1 MFPDLY
7 IKPSR
12 QFGKVTT
19 SRLRPKS
26 IFYKDTITTLYYS
39 SPVFKEYMR
48 KNPENAVIDGS
59 LFNFVRPDIKRLYSS
74 SSNPKDILT
83 MRESSNNQIPAI
95 MSPATVFTGSG
106 IDFQNSWVFNIY
118 VHEQYSNNLPKNLAL
133 LQYNPTPNYLPH
145 SYGVFLSEYLLG
157 LNDRDFNL
165 YPLFYYFLILNCET
179 KQESHRLA
187 IFKYTPDPVR
197 ESLIKQA
204 LELYTRYFILNS
216 VQPIIDNEKFIEL
229 LQRYMSYKMF
239 SLCINYLPTEEVY
252 DLTKSF
258 RHLWTLNEENLIL
271 IEKSLNKL
279 ASQSEDYKMYKKQQ
293 VIKMIEQ
300 STVHLE
306 DLLVSLDES
315 ESAISNNLLR
325 TTD

>member
-1 MFPDLY
+1 MFPNLY
-7 IKPSR
+7 IKPSHE
-12 QFGKVTT
+12 FSKVTT
-19 SRLRPKS
+19 SRFRPKR

-39 SPVFKEYMR
+39 SPVFREYMNN
-48 KNPENAVIDGS
+48 NPESARIDGL
-59 LFNFVRPDIKRLYSS
+59 LFHFASPIRKGYSYLS
-74 SSNPKDILT
+74 HREILT
-83 MRESSNNQIPAI
+83 MRDESGSKTPVI
-95 MSPATVFTGSG
+95 MSPDAKFVGSG
-106 IDFQNSWVFNIY
+106 IKFETMWDFNIY
-118 VHEQYSNNLPKNLAL
+118 LYEKYSNNLPKNLAL
-133 LQYNPTPNYLPH
+133 LQYNRTPNRLPH
-145 SYGVFLSEYLLG
+145 SYGVFLSEYLLE
-157 LNDRDFNL
+157 LNNKDFNL
-165 YPLFYYFLILNCET
+165 YPLFYYFIMLNCNT
-179 KQESHRLA
+179 KQESHCLA
-187 IFKYTPDPVR
+187 LFKYTPDTVR

-279 ASQSEDYKMYKKQQ
+279 ASQAEDYKIYKKNQ
-293 VIKMIEQ
+293 VIKMLEQ
-300 STVHLE
+300 SIVHLE

>member
-1 MFPDLY
+1 MFPNLY
-7 IKPSR
+7 IKPSHE
-12 QFGKVTT
+12 FSKVTT
-19 SRLRPKS
+19 SRFRPKS
-26 IFYKDTITTLYYS
+26 IFYRDTITTLYYS
-39 SPVFKEYMR
+39 SPVFREYMN
-48 KNPENAVIDGS
+48 KNPENAILDGL
-59 LFNFVRPDIKRLYSS
+59 LFEFVKPDKRRLYHRV
-74 SSNPKDILT
+74 ILT
-83 MRESSNNQIPAI
+83 MRFRDFEHSNIYY
-95 MSPATVFTGSG
+95 MSPGTKFTGSG
-106 IDFQNSWVFNIY
+106 IEFQTLGVFNEY
-118 VHEQYSNNLPKNLAL
+118 LNGRYSNNLPKNLVI
-133 LQYNPTPNYLPH
+133 LQYNQTPNSLPH

-165 YPLFYYFLILNCET
+165 YSLFYYFLMLNCNT

-187 IFKYTPDPVR
+187 LFKYTPDPVR
-197 ESLIKQA
+197 EGLIKQT
-204 LELYTRYFILNS
+204 LDLYTRYFILNS

-279 ASQSEDYKMYKKQQ
+279 ASQAEDYKMYNKNK
-293 VIKMIEQ
+293 VIKMLEQ